1 VCFSYFFTCITATF
15 SEHMKKYARF
25 YKIKPRRFYRLFV
38 ALVVKSFITSKC
50 KNDRRV
56 GTFGTEGAP

>member
-1 VCFSYFFTCITATF
+1 
-15 SEHMKKYARF
+15 MKKYARF